1 MVDAYGE
8 LGSSPGVLAVKRLV
22 GSHIICCG
30 RIVVECAGFVIQKRK
45 LNVSPN
51 LTHSFILKP
60 IMEDISMEKT
70 VEMLEA
76 RINLLR
82 QRDPVVNAN
91 IIRKLERKIRHLRE
105 SSNQSS

>member
-1 MVDAYGE
+1 
-8 LGSSPGVLAVKRLV
+8 
-22 GSHIICCG
+22 
-30 RIVVECAGFVIQKRK
+30 
-45 LNVSPN
+45 
-51 LTHSFILKP
+51 
-60 IMEDISMEKT
+60 MEKT